1 MDGINNNY
9 ICEKQNCNEILSFT
23 IQQNIDGEKRIEYI
37 NNPKYIITKILK
49 TIYYNNSLFIYSYND
64 YNDISQIVMLD
75 ELYFKI
81 GFFKIPENT
90 NFKNN
95 I

>member
-9 ICEKQNCNEILSFT
+9 NCENHNCNEILSFT
-23 IQQNIDGEKRIEYI
+23 IQQNIDGDKIIEYV
-37 NNPKYIITKILK
+37 NNPRYIIIKILK
-49 TIYYNNSLFIYSYND
+49 TILYNNSLFIYSYND

-81 GFFKIPENT
+81 GFFKISEDN
-90 NFKNN
+90 K
-95 I
+95 